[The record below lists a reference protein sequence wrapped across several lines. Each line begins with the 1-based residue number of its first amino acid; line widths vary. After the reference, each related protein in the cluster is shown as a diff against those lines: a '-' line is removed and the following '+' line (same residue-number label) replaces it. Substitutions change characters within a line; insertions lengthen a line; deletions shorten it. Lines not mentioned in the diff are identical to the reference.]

1 MMSTTHLERASRPTP
16 KKWVYPLFIKWVS
29 GPRMKLVNQTVS
41 LVIFDQAVSLRAHF
55 LKVGI
60 PNQKELISE

>member
-29 GPRMKLVNQTVS
+29 GPKMKWVNQTVS
-41 LVIFDQAVSLRAHF
+41 LVIFDQAVSLEPTF
-55 LKVGI
+55 KKWVYPVI
-60 PNQKELISE
+60 KEPISE

>member
-29 GPRMKLVNQTVS
+29 SPKMEWVNQTVS
-41 LVIFDQAVSLRAHF
+41 LVIFDQAVSLRTHF

-60 PNQKELISE
+60 PSQKEPILE